1 MVKSI
6 DELGDFRGTINELK
20 RELTLLQVEYGGET
34 LIYFDAGYNNVAVVI
49 ETKKNKYESRRF

>member
-6 DELGDFRGTINELK
+6 NELQDFRGTINELK

-34 LIYFDAGYNNVAVVI
+34 LIYFDAGYNNVDVVI
-49 ETKKNKYESRRF
+49 ETEE